1 MSTEQIA
8 PRHERREAER
18 MAARVAPRRSLAQIE
33 AAERRS
39 RRIRGA
45 AFGLIA
51 VAVLGVGLYL
61 AGGVF
66 LGQRG
71 STTIAG
77 ALPVRLS
84 MAGFD
89 PKVITVKA
97 GAQVNLDFWN
107 QDNAMHL
114 DGGGVHTFIMPEY
127 QDIYVKIPAEARQA
141 FSFTA
146 PATPGDYDFYCDTCC
161 GGKESPTMHGTLRVE
176 PASA

>member
-1 MSTEQIA
+1 MA
-8 PRHERREAER
+8 PRHERRAAER
-18 MAARVAPRRSLAQIE
+18 VAAHAIPKPSPAQMA

-45 AFGLIA
+45 TFGLIA
-51 VAVLGVGLYL
+51 VAVLGAGLYL

-66 LGQRG
+66 LGQRDK
-71 STTIAG
+71 TTIAN

-89 PKVITVKA
+89 PKVITAKA
-97 GAQVNLDFWN
+97 GATVNLDFWN
-107 QDNAMHL
+107 TDNAMHL
-114 DGGGVHTFIMPEY
+114 DGGGVHTFIMDD

-146 PATPGDYDFYCDTCC
+146 PLKPGDYDFYCNTCC
-161 GGKESPTMHGTLRVE
+161 GGKESPTMHGNLRVE
-176 PASA
+176 A

>member
-1 MSTEQIA
+1 MSTQETL
-8 PRHERREAER
+8 PRHERREANR
-18 MAARVAPRRSLAQIE
+18 IAAHTATKPSRAQVE

-45 AFGLIA
+45 TFGLIA
-51 VAVLGVGLYL
+51 VAVLGAGLYL

-66 LGQRG
+66 LGQRDK
-71 STTIAG
+71 TMVAN

-89 PKVITVKA
+89 PKVITARA
-97 GAQVNLDFWN
+97 GAEVNLDFWN
-107 QDNAMHL
+107 TDNAMHL
-114 DGGGVHTFIMPEY
+114 DGGGVHTFIMDD

-146 PATPGDYDFYCDTCC
+146 PTTPGEYDFYCDTCC

-176 PASA
+176 A